1 MVLKPIMSSNNT
13 ATTSTTNAASQQ
25 QQTMAQ
31 GDNNEGTAAAAPPW
45 WAAFPEPKASCH
57 RLEAADVMQLLE
69 SHASLGPHSSDR
81 SFLLVDVRRADWE
94 GGTVATSINLPAQTL
109 YQTRPV
115 IYQLCKQ
122 AGVKTVIFYCD
133 EEKEKR
139 GHSVVSRLTCA
150 SEQPGSSS
158 GRGPRCA
165 GWMQDYLNDVGEASI
180 TAAVLKGGIKGWQKT
195 YGGRMMDAYDPKF
208 WSSQSS

>member
-1 MVLKPIMSSNNT
+1 MASSNNGTGGTTT
-13 ATTSTTNAASQQ
+13 AQQ
-25 QQTMAQ
+25 QQQ
-31 GDNNEGTAAAAPPW
+31 QQAAGQEEASPPLW

-69 SHASLGPHSSDR
+69 SHASLGTHSDR
-81 SFLLVDVRRADWE
+81 SFLLVDVRRTDWE

-122 AGVKTVIFYCD
+122 AGVKTIIFYC
-133 EEKEKR
+133 
-139 GHSVVSRLTCA
+139 
-150 SEQPGSSS
+150 GSSS

-165 GWMQDYLNDVGEASI
+165 GWMQDYLNEVGEASV

-208 WSSQSS
+208 WSSNQGSC

>member
-1 MVLKPIMSSNNT
+1 MASSNNGTGGTTT
-13 ATTSTTNAASQQ
+13 AQQ
-25 QQTMAQ
+25 QQQ
-31 GDNNEGTAAAAPPW
+31 QQAAGQEEASPPPW

-69 SHASLGPHSSDR
+69 SHASLGTHSDR
-81 SFLLVDVRRADWE
+81 SFLLVDVRRTDWE

-122 AGVKTVIFYCD
+122 AGVKTIIFYCAQ
-133 EEKEKR
+133 
-139 GHSVVSRLTCA
+139 CQ
-150 SEQPGSSS
+150 SELKADLPMRRPQKGSSS

-165 GWMQDYLNDVGEASI
+165 GWMQDYLNEVGEASV
-180 TAAVLKGGIKGWQKT
+180 TAAVLKGGIKGWQKM

-208 WSSQSS
+208 WSSNQGSC